1 MTDAADA
8 KPLILLTNPIHPEAV
23 ARLEAEARVVTA
35 PDTGADTLRRFAPEA
50 AGLIVRAQLPD
61 DILDHAP
68 ALRGIVRHGVGLDF
82 VPLAAARARGIPVAN
97 LPGSNTRAVAEY
109 AFAALLDLRRRLG
122 HLDRTLRDG
131 GWLAAKTLA
140 SDLPEIGGTT
150 LGVLGLGEI
159 GRAVAGI
166 GRHGF
171 VMRVLG
177 TARNPRGL
185 DGLAEPVP
193 IERLFAESD
202 AVVITCPLTDE
213 TRGLVGAGLIG
224 RMRPD
229 AVLINVARGP
239 IVEADALA
247 DALEAGRIGG
257 AALDVFAVQPLPEDH
272 RLRGCPNLLLTP
284 HVAGT
289 TATSLR
295 TMGLG
300 AAEAML
306 AILRGERPATVVNP
320 EIYG

>member
-1 MTDAADA
+1 M
-8 KPLILLTNPIHPEAV
+8 
-23 ARLEAEARVVTA
+23 
-35 PDTGADTLRRFAPEA
+35 
-50 AGLIVRAQLPD
+50 
-61 DILDHAP
+61 
-68 ALRGIVRHGVGLDF
+68 
-82 VPLAAARARGIPVAN
+82 
-97 LPGSNTRAVAEY
+97 
-109 AFAALLDLRRRLG
+109 
-122 HLDRTLRDG
+122 
-131 GWLAAKTLA
+131 
-140 SDLPEIGGTT
+140 
-150 LGVLGLGEI
+150 
-159 GRAVAGI
+159 
-166 GRHGF
+166 
-171 VMRVLG
+171 
-177 TARNPRGL
+177 
-185 DGLAEPVP
+185 P
-193 IERLFAESD
+193 IEHLFAESD
-202 AVVITCPLTDE
+202 AVVIACPLTPE
-213 TRGLVGAGLIG
+213 TRGLVDAGLIG
-224 RMRPD
+224 RMKPD